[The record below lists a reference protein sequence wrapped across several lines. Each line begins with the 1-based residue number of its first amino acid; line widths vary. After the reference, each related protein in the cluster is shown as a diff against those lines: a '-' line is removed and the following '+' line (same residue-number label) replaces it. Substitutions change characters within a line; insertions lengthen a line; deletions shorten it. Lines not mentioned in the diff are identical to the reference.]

1 MSTADS
7 AELEPNQRTM
17 TCPTCVTSAP
27 WLRNP
32 HRPFCSLAG
41 RLLDLGVWFDQG
53 CRVPFDERG
62 DVP

>member
-1 MSTADS
+1 
-7 AELEPNQRTM
+7 M